1 MGKHGGI
8 EDNAVHTPLMQ
19 RMRGD
24 FERNGAS
31 AALNQLRKIALHLRR
46 MRRGKSHCG
55 QLIGHAEAERSAG
68 RARRA
73 RRRQG
78 AHEVLPLVPV
88 MPITRIFRLGTP
100 YHWRAMKPARSG
112 KSDAS
117 KLGTVH
123 AGAACSEDGC
133 QITAAAP
140 RAIASSI

>member
-1 MGKHGGI
+1 
-8 EDNAVHTPLMQ
+8 
-19 RMRGD
+19 
-24 FERNGAS
+24 
-31 AALNQLRKIALHLRR
+31 
-46 MRRGKSHCG
+46 
-55 QLIGHAEAERSAG
+55 
-68 RARRA
+68 
-73 RRRQG
+73 
-78 AHEVLPLVPV
+78 

-140 RAIASSI
+140 RAIDIRPAIRSLHRIRQIRIAWLDRPAIRMQIGRAGHMLAEPCQRMLNGARPYS